1 MTSPRLLTAV
11 SLIVVAFAAA
21 CQTAPAPQPPE
32 TAVAT
37 DVIYSPAERGQAL
50 FIEYCQSCHGVEGR
64 GNGPLADLLKI
75 PPPDLTLISERANG
89 VFPVDML
96 AAYIDGRS
104 ALESHGSRNMPVW
117 GNIWTD
123 TEGGADA
130 DQAVA
135 EQISELIEF
144 IRTIQEDI
152 PDF

>member
-1 MTSPRLLTAV
+1 MMTSPRLLTAV
-11 SLIVVAFAAA
+11 SLIAIAFASA
-21 CQTAPAPQPPE
+21 CQTAPQS
-32 TAVAT
+32 AVDA
-37 DVIYSPAERGQAL
+37 VVVEAVYNPAERGQQL
-50 FIEYCQSCHGVEGR
+50 FAEYCQSCHGVEGR

-75 PPPDLTLISERANG
+75 PPPDLTLIQERASD

-96 AAYIDGRS
+96 ATYIDGRS
-104 ALESHGSRNMPVW
+104 GVESHGSRNMPVW

-135 EQISELIEF
+135 EQINELIEF